1 MLVARRG
8 YTHPVAASS
17 RPVAGV
23 SRRVRALHPRRT
35 SRALLSA
42 FDDYDLLTY
51 ATAIAFNAIF
61 AVIPL
66 ALFGLGL
73 LGALGAEEVWTQH
86 LAPDLRAQVS
96 GDVFSA
102 IDSSVRNVFRARQGF
117 WVTIGAVLA
126 VWEVS
131 GAMRAVMTVLDRIY
145 GVRRTR
151 GRIERYR
158 VSLLLSL
165 AVTVLL
171 VLAALAFELAPATG
185 SALASIARWPIAAG
199 LLLAALGAVVRWAPA
214 EHRHWRWVT
223 FGTGLVVFA
232 WLAMSV
238 LFGLY
243 LRELADYG
251 SIFGNLATVIVGFEY
266 AYLSAIVFLAGL
278 AVDGIAQRG

>member
-1 MLVARRG
+1 M
-8 YTHPVAASS
+8 
-17 RPVAGV
+17 
-23 SRRVRALHPRRT
+23 HPRRT
-35 SRALLSA
+35 LHALVQA
-42 FDDYDLLTY
+42 FDEHDLLTY

-73 LGALGAEEVWTQH
+73 LGVLGAESVWTQH
-86 LAPDLRAQVS
+86 LAPDLRRQVS
-96 GDVFSA
+96 PDFFRV
-102 IDSSVRNVFRARQGF
+102 IDSSVRNVFRARQAF
-117 WVTIGAVLA
+117 WVTVGAVLA

-151 GRIERYR
+151 GRVERFR

-171 VLAALAFELAPATG
+171 VLAALVFELAPAVG
-185 SALASIARWPIAAG
+185 SPLVTIARWPLAAA

-214 EHRHWRWVT
+214 EHRDWRWVT
-223 FGTGLVVFA
+223 FGTGLVVVS
-232 WLAMSV
+232 WLVMSL

>member
-1 MLVARRG
+1 M
-8 YTHPVAASS
+8 
-17 RPVAGV
+17 
-23 SRRVRALHPRRT
+23 HPRRT
-35 SRALLSA
+35 FDALVRA
-42 FDDYDLLTY
+42 FDEHDLLTY

-73 LGALGAEEVWTQH
+73 LGVLGAESVWTQH
-86 LAPDLRAQVS
+86 LAPDLRRQVS
-96 GDVFSA
+96 PDFFHV

-117 WVTIGAVLA
+117 WATAGAVLA

-131 GAMRAVMTVLDRIY
+131 GAMRAVMTV
-145 GVRRTR
+145 RRKR
-151 GRIERYR
+151 GRAERYR
-158 VSLLLSL
+158 VSLLLSM

-171 VLAALAFELAPATG
+171 VVAALVFELAPATG
-185 SALASIARWPIAAG
+185 SPFATIARWPLAG
-199 LLLAALGAVVRWAPA
+199 ALLLAALAAVVRWAPA
-214 EHRHWRWVT
+214 EHRPWRWVT
-223 FGTGLVVFA
+223 FGTGLVVVS
-232 WLAMSV
+232 WLVMSL

-251 SIFGNLATVIVGFEY
+251 SIFGNLATIIVGFEY